1 VPPLTGV
8 AVNVTDVPGQTGLD
22 EAVME
27 TLTGINGFTVMMIVF
42 DVAGEPVAQVSFE
55 VSVQITWSLFNG
67 IYE

>member
-1 VPPLTGV
+1 LAD
-8 AVNVTDVPGQTGLD
+8 AVI
-22 EAVME
+22 E
-27 TLTGINGFTVMMIVF
+27 TLTGINGFTVMVIVF